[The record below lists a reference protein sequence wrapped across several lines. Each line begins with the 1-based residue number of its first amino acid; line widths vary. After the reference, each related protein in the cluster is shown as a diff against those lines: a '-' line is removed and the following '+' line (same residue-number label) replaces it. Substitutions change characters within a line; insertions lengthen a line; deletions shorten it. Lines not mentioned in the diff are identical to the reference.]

1 MARQH
6 NYTVEAGPSM
16 FDEMPQGNEQHTFND
31 LFAELNELR
40 QMVEDTGFYFALP
53 NEALAT
59 RAETYYNNHIE
70 QIRAVLDAS
79 GTAADV
85 ADVVTTDYANVLFG
99 SRVPKATPDQMKTAL
114 KVFKPYKAYSIDR
127 YGLYWALLLN
137 YSRCLN
143 MWGNYQYDVAGV
155 TATPESK
162 QEFINGFYS
171 AADARAVLW
180 LASIG
185 ELTPAAFAGVFE
197 TNVVNSFMDRVTEW
211 GNLYEYSAL
220 YFIAKYAL
228 LATPQELDAITKP
241 PIHSQTPILDFAEQF
256 AAEAQQRLGKT
267 ADKYGAAFEAE
278 KTAEKE
284 QAAEGAN
291 NWRDN
296 ANTQIL
302 QLHEVPNIICSMP
315 VQISPNGAE
324 IVNTLPVQRYIDNFM
339 KLHPEFGLITPMT
352 VQKVFEAVNLFPCY
366 LKPTKID
373 KYRLQYNL
381 NRSQLAEL
389 CGYQDAN
396 QTEKLALVG
405 SLVMFNGLFVV
416 VNRPIRYYETQS
428 LRGRKRKVQTGGQ
441 TAVQIINVPAF
452 DITHEG
458 ITVDITPEAFKGKPT
473 LITYG
478 DYKKL
483 RSEAKGLSQ
492 SRFNYQ
498 LLTKGHKK
506 EDDLI
511 NDVFGYDEKSK
522 LAADDPEALKRVKE
536 YIRKHRTGDK
546 KKLIKWF
553 NDYKAKGIIT
563 YKYNA
568 RTKVY
573 TWDRVTPLTE
583 QEKELLK
590 NYDPATEAEEQ

>member
-6 NYTVEAGPSM
+6 NYTVEAGPSLY
-16 FDEMPQGNEQHTFND
+16 DEMPQGNEQHTFND

-162 QEFINGFYS
+162 QEFINWFYS

-241 PIHSQTPILDFAEQF
+241 PIHSQTPVIDFAEQF

-291 NWRDN
+291 NWRDD

-302 QLHEVPNIICSMP
+302 QLHEVPNMICSMS
-315 VQISPNGAE
+315 VQISPNG
-324 IVNTLPVQRYIDNFM
+324 PVIRDTMQIQQVIAGVTVAN
-339 KLHPEFGLITPMT
+339 PGFGLITPMT
-352 VQKVFEAVNLFPCY
+352 VQKVFEAVNLLPHYCT
-366 LKPTKID
+366 PQIIEND
-373 KYRLQYNL
+373 KLQYNV
-381 NRSQLAEL
+381 SHSKFAEI
-389 CGYQDAN
+389 CGYQDAS
-396 QTEKLALVG
+396 QPQKTALLG
-405 SLVMFNGLFVV
+405 SLIMLNNLYIVI
-416 VNRPIRYYETQS
+416 NRPIRCIENTAKDGKKYKKKIG
-428 LRGRKRKVQTGGQ
+428 GR
-441 TAVQIINVPAF
+441 TAVQILNVPEF
-452 DITHEG
+452 DKENIT
-458 ITVDITPEAFKGKPT
+458 IIVTPKAFKGRPT
-473 LITYG
+473 FITMA
-478 DYKKL
+478 DYKQL
-483 RSEAKGLSQ
+483 RDEAKGLSQ

-498 LLTKGHKK
+498 LLSKGHKAENDLAK
-506 EDDLI
+506 E
-511 NDVFGYDEKSK
+511 VFGYDEKLQ
-522 LAADDPEALKRVKE
+522 LAANDPEALKRVKRS
-536 YIRKHRTGDK
+536 ICNHKSRDINT
-546 KKLIKWF
+546 IAKWF
-553 NDYKAKGIIT
+553 EDYKAKGIIT

-573 TWDRVTPLTE
+573 TWYRVTPLTE